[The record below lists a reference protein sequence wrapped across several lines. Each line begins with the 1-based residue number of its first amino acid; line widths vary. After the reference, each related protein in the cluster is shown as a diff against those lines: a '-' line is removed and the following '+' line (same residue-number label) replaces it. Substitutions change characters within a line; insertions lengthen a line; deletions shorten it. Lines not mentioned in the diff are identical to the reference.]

1 MKATGI
7 VRRIDELGRIVI
19 PKEIRRTFKIREGTP
34 LEIFC
39 GDNDELVLKK
49 YSMINELKDF
59 ADEICFAAFNT
70 LTIPVFVCDKEKII
84 ATSKNI
90 KTQYFQKEISQKL
103 FRYIENRKDVI
114 KNSVE
119 SDVMIDLLVMDENK
133 YFSQI
138 VVPIVSG
145 GDTYGAIVL
154 FRKDNI
160 TLGEMELKALKV
172 MANFLAEQIG

>member
-59 ADEICFAAFNT
+59 ADEICLATFNT

-84 ATSKNI
+84 STSKNI

-103 FRYIENRKDVI
+103 FRYIETRKDVV
-114 KNSVE
+114 KNKINA
-119 SDVMIDLLVMDENK
+119 DMMIELLTMDDNE

-154 FRKDNI
+154 FRKDSVK
-160 TLGEMELKALKV
+160 LGEVELNAVKV